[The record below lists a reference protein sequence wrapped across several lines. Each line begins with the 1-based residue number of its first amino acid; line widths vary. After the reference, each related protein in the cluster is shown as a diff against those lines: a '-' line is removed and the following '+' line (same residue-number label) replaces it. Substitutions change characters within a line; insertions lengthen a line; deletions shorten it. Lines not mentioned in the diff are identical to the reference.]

1 MIPESWQAKKLHEL
15 GFVGRGR
22 SRHRPRNDPKLYGGD
37 YPFVQTGDVKAAEF
51 WITEYSQTYNEEGL
65 KQSKIWDKGTLCITI
80 AANIAETSV
89 LGINACFPD
98 SIVGFVPDEDKA
110 DVAFIKY
117 YIDLIKMQMQSISQG
132 TTQDNLSLE
141 KLETF
146 DFIVPD
152 VKLQRKIASILLAY
166 DDLIENN
173 RQRIDAL
180 EAAAQALYREW
191 FVEMRFPG
199 WQDVEWMEAVSSPI
213 NRPVQIP
220 TEWDYKNIYEIAEIT
235 MGFPFKSKAFTEEP
249 ISPPVIRIRNILDN
263 YSDTYTPEEPDSKYI
278 VEDGDLLVGMDGD
291 FHMGKWSGGIA
302 YLNQRVA
309 RFRPSAGI
317 LSLSYYYLFL
327 ALKEPIQY
335 FNATISGTT
344 VAHLGQ
350 KHIKTIQ
357 VLVPDDKMRA
367 LMFEY
372 LDPIFEQELN
382 LRRRNTA
389 LCQTRDLLLPR
400 LISGE
405 VSVEGL
411 ALPGDEI
418 EQGDMQ

>member
-1 MIPESWQAKKLHEL
+1 MTPEGWQAKKLHEL

-65 KQSKIWDKGTLCITI
+65 KQSKIWDRGTLCITI
-80 AANIAETSV
+80 AANIAETAV
-89 LGINACFPD
+89 LGLNACFPD
-98 SIVGFVPDEDKA
+98 SIVGFVPNEDKA

-132 TTQDNLSLE
+132 TTQDNLSLG

-152 VKLQRKIASILLAY
+152 VKLQRKIASIILAY

-180 EAAAQALYREW
+180 GIAAQALYREW

-199 WQDVEWMEAVSSPI
+199 WQDVEWVESDLGA
-213 NRPVQIP
+213 IP
-220 TEWDYKNIYEIAEIT
+220 SGWEWVRLDSIAEINARSIRKENAPDEINYINISSVST
-235 MGFPFKSKAFTEEP
+235 GSIDEIEVMSFEDAPSRARRMVEHGDTIWSTVRPNRRSYAVIMHPVSNLIVSTGFAVLT
-249 ISPPVIRIRNILDN
+249 PVQVP
-263 YSDTYTPEEPDSKYI
+263 YSYLYYSVTTDEFAEYLTNNATGSAYPA
-278 VEDGDLLVGMDGD
+278 VNQGD
-291 FHMGKWSGGIA
+291 FAQAIVAKPPTRLLEQFHSMIEDSFE
-302 YLNQRVA
+302 LSHNLQQRN
-309 RFRPSAGI
+309 R
-317 LSLSYYYLFL
+317 
-327 ALKEPIQY
+327 
-335 FNATISGTT
+335 
-344 VAHLGQ
+344 
-350 KHIKTIQ
+350 
-357 VLVPDDKMRA
+357 VLR
-367 LMFEY
+367 E
-372 LDPIFEQELN
+372 
-382 LRRRNTA
+382 
-389 LCQTRDLLLPR
+389 TRDLLLPR

-411 ALPGDEI
+411 PLPGEVIDE
-418 EQGDMQ
+418 